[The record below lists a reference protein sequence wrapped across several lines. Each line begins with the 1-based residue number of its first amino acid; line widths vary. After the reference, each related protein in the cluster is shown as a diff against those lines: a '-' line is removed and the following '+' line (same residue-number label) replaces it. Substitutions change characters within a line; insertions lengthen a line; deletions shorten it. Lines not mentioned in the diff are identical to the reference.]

1 MLVFQSP
8 TRAGLYK
15 KLSLFMKKLDGLAL
29 LVCINSSGL
38 TFIALCLYD
47 VISILDGLHK
57 WT

>member
-1 MLVFQSP
+1 
-8 TRAGLYK
+8 
-15 KLSLFMKKLDGLAL
+15 MKKLDGLAL

-57 WT
+57 WTWLLFNLPLQPGYIIN